1 MPARMDDERD
11 ATTGKS
17 RPIVHR
23 RGAIRTELALLAL
36 IIGTLAATCN
46 LLVAIQR
53 HADTTPRPP
62 DPPATVALTPQ
73 SPDRPSSPVTPV
85 SPKPAIVQ
93 QPPPPVEVLPPP
105 EDPTKKVLAGLTK
118 ATGLEVEAAQ
128 QADRRA
134 SALEAARAASEAE
147 SRRWKRREMLVRQQI
162 SGLTARADQLE
173 SAASLLDAERDVL
186 AKERDALKAA
196 LAKAGRRSGYSVLPY
211 KGPNGTWRRPIVL
224 ECTSGGVKI
233 QPKGL
238 TFTGMDLSPLIN
250 PRSSPLIMAIAHE
263 MLQIR
268 ASDTP
273 DGAAAV
279 PYLVFL
285 VRPGGIRL
293 YYQARTCLEP
303 LGIAFG
309 YELIEQDLAVDIPD
323 LNNLATW
330 DGSVPLDLPL
340 EPAPRPKVNVALN
353 ASSEPGNGTSTGAR
367 TDRPA
372 SNGWPVSPGSG
383 GPQSA
388 ASPGNGGTDTP
399 EDFVWPSRG
408 GHNAANDGRGSLP
421 SGSGESGGYS
431 AGGGGLM
438 TPGSGA
444 VRNGSSASETSNGS
458 FGSPKVSPGGSVLLS
473 PGARE
478 GEAPSEPGQTS
489 ASGAAFGDRSRR
501 GSSGSGLYPG
511 GGTGSSLSPGGGRS
525 NGSPGGGAG
534 SSFASGAG
542 IGASAP
548 PSGGFGSSPSAA
560 TREGEAPPEPGQTFA
575 SGSNPTTGSA
585 GGRSLSPSGN
595 SPVVSGS
602 AADGTANGGMNALP
616 DLEPAGD
623 GGFVPPLTTPGL
635 VPPGGLAGAGSG
647 AGGPYRSAGAGQA
660 GAGSASAGGPGSTS
674 ASPGGG
680 GQSQGAAAI
689 SNDSGSGGPAGAR
702 LGVDPAPAGGGT
714 AGEQP
719 GSPSAG
725 NDLATQ
731 PYAGL
736 QAGSAADSQ
745 VSVSPGGR
753 LATALS
759 ANAGGQP
766 PAGMNVPGG
775 LTLPSSALASAAASG
790 LGMPSGSS
798 SSSPP
803 SSSSSSSSSPS
814 LSGLGTPSGSGSS
827 SSMSS
832 SSASGG
838 MPFGTPS
845 SDNSST
851 PASGLSLGQS
861 GSASS
866 ESSSSSDNLIFPPA
880 PKPIPKAS
888 SIEIPYEIV
897 VVCRRNDVL
906 LHPGGY
912 RLTTQALEHQG
923 PSNDGLLAR
932 EIVAMVRKRAIVDP
946 LIRPK
951 PKIKF
956 LVETDGGD
964 TFWTARRQLLFSL
977 PDWPMSLHVSGPQG
991 SHVFTKETW

>member
-1 MPARMDDERD
+1 MDDERD
-11 ATTGKS
+11 SRTGRSKS
-17 RPIVHR
+17 IVHR
-23 RGAIRTELALLAL
+23 GGAIRSEFALLAL

-46 LLVAIQR
+46 LLLAIHR
-53 HADTTPRPP
+53 HADTTPRSP
-62 DPPATVALTPQ
+62 DPQATVAQQGSLDPA
-73 SPDRPSSPVTPV
+73 SVPENRPSSPVKPV

-93 QPPPPVEVLPPP
+93 QPPQPVEVLPPP
-105 EDPTKKVLAGLTK
+105 EDPTKKVLAGLAR

-134 SALEAARAASEAE
+134 SALEAAREASEAE

-162 SGLTARADQLE
+162 NGLTARADQLE

-196 LAKAGRRSGYSVLPY
+196 LTKAGRRSGYSVLPY

-224 ECTSGGVKI
+224 ECTSGGVKL
-233 QPKGL
+233 QPKGP
-238 TFTGMDLSPLIN
+238 TFTAMDLSPLIN
-250 PRSSPLIMAIAHE
+250 PRSSPLIRAIAHE

-293 YYQARTCLEP
+293 YYEARSCLEP

-309 YELIEQDLAVDIPD
+309 YELIEQDLVVDIPD
-323 LNNLATW
+323 FNNLATW

-340 EPAPRPKVNVALN
+340 EPAPRPKVDVAMN
-353 ASSEPGNGTSTGAR
+353 SPSEPGNGTSTGAR
-367 TDRPA
+367 GDRPA
-372 SNGWPVSPGSG
+372 STGWPESPGPGGQQSAGDPGSG
-383 GPQSA
+383 GA
-388 ASPGNGGTDTP
+388 ATP

-408 GHNAANDGRGSLP
+408 GQNAANDGRRSLP
-421 SGSGESGGYS
+421 SGSGGSGGRGDG
-431 AGGGGLM
+431 GGGGLM

-444 VRNGSSASETSNGS
+444 VRNGSAASDGSNGS
-458 FGSPKVSPGGSVLLS
+458 LDSQTPSPGGSVLLS
-473 PGARE
+473 PRTRE
-478 GEAPSEPGQTS
+478 GGEAPSEPGQGS
-489 ASGAAFGDRSRR
+489 ASGRAFGDGDAR
-501 GSSGSGLYPG
+501 GSSGSGNYPG
-511 GGTGSSLSPGGGRS
+511 GG
-525 NGSPGGGAG
+525 
-534 SSFASGAG
+534 ASG
-542 IGASAP
+542 I
-548 PSGGFGSSPSAA
+548 
-560 TREGEAPPEPGQTFA
+560 T
-575 SGSNPTTGSA
+575 
-585 GGRSLSPSGN
+585 
-595 SPVVSGS
+595 
-602 AADGTANGGMNALP
+602 ALP

-623 GGFVPPLTTPGL
+623 GGPLPPLAMPGL
-635 VPPGGLAGAGSG
+635 LPPGGLAGAGTG

-660 GAGSASAGGPGSTS
+660 GAGVASAGGPRSAS

-689 SNDSGSGGPAGAR
+689 SSDPGSGGPAGAH
-702 LGVDPAPAGGGT
+702 LDVDPAPAGGGT

-736 QAGSAADSQ
+736 QAESAGDSQ

-753 LATALS
+753 LATPLG
-759 ANAGGQP
+759 ANTGGQP

-775 LTLPSSALASAAASG
+775 LTLPSSALAAAAASG

-798 SSSPP
+798 SSS
-803 SSSSSSSSSPS
+803 SSSSSSLSSS
-814 LSGLGTPSGSGSS
+814 SGLGTPSGSGSNSSNSSS
-827 SSMSS
+827 SSMP
-832 SSASGG
+832 G
-838 MPFGTPS
+838 MPFGSPS
-845 SDNSST
+845 SDNSS
-851 PASGLSLGQS
+851 PSSSSLSWGQS

-866 ESSSSSDNLIFPPA
+866 ESSSSDDLIFPPA
-880 PKPIPKAS
+880 PKPVPRPG

-912 RLTTQALEHQG
+912 RLTTRALEHQG
-923 PSNDGLLAR
+923 PSKDGLLAR

-956 LVETDGGD
+956 LVETDGAD

-977 PDWPMSLHVSGPQG
+977 PDWPMSLQVSGPQG
-991 SHVFTKETW
+991 SHVITRETW